1 MLKRK
6 ILAAVLPV
14 VAAATVVGSGFSAW
28 YFGNFQQT
36 NVSNVA
42 INTEVTESGE
52 SIGTLK
58 TYLLKSNSYTEYNS
72 SSNFPKLQLDQ
83 GKGSERITNP
93 NLGISFIDNNE
104 TPVAVD
110 GLVFEYSIPASD
122 LKALLGAGFNLE
134 ISASIEISKT
144 LANYVEFR
152 TADGLLDNDAY
163 LTTGDKV
170 STIRLDSEMKYT
182 NTVTEYNNSEDFVAR
197 FSLNLKTSNQ
207 GTSSEE
213 NALLKY
219 TAHQAVSDDQS
230 DITFTGKPSKH
241 NEVEEMR
248 TKLRQDSTSTPLSF
262 NFSVTTSDKTASN

>member
-14 VAAATVVGSGFSAW
+14 VAAGTVVGSGFSAW

-52 SIGTLK
+52 SIGTLN
-58 TYLLKSNSYTEYNS
+58 TYLFKSNSYTEYNS

-163 LTTGDKV
+163 LTGDKV
-170 STIRLDSEMKYT
+170 STIRLNSEMKYT
-182 NTVTEYNNSEDFVAR
+182 NTVTEYNNSEAFVAR

-248 TKLRQDSTSTPLSF
+248 RKLGQDSTPLSF